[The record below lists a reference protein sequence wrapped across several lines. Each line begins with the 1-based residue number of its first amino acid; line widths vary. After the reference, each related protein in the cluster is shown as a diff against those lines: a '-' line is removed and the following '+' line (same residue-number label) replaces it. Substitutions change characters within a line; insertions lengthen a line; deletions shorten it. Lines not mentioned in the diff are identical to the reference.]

1 VRDGLVVIMAAAT
14 GSLDVVAFLGL
25 GGVFVSVITG
35 NVVLFGIGIAKLEP
49 TFVLR
54 SGVATAAYG
63 AGVALGVLVA
73 GRVSDDQPLWP
84 RRVSGALLVELV
96 LLAGFCAG
104 WELTG
109 PKRTT
114 SQDVV
119 FLALAAAAMG
129 VQSAAVVR
137 LDVPGFSSTYLTST
151 YIRAITGL
159 VTGGRE
165 HQAAKLLALCAALA
179 GAVVGA
185 VILSA
190 APRWVPAFALALLA
204 AVGTL
209 GTALSGR
216 GGPLGASTVAS
227 SK

>member
-1 VRDGLVVIMAAAT
+1 MAAAT
-14 GSLDVVAFLGL
+14 GSLDAVAFLGL

-54 SGVATAAYG
+54 SGAATAAYG

-84 RRVSGALLVELV
+84 RRVSAALLVELV
-96 LLAGFCAG
+96 LLAGFCVA
-104 WELTG
+104 WELAG
-109 PKRTT
+109 SKRTT
-114 SQDVV
+114 SEDVV
-119 FLALAAAAMG
+119 LLALAAASMG
-129 VQSAAVVR
+129 VQSAAVIR

-159 VTGGRE
+159 VTGARE
-165 HQAAKLLALCAALA
+165 HLGVKLLALCATLC

-190 APRWVPAFALALLA
+190 SPRWVPVFAVALLV

-209 GTALSGR
+209 GTVLSR
-216 GGPLGASTVAS
+216 PGGPFGAAS
-227 SK
+227 SACSAKEE